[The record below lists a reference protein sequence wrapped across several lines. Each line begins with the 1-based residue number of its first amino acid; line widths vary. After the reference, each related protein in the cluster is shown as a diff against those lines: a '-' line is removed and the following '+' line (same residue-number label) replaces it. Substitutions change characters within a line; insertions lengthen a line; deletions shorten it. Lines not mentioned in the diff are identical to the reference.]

1 MKSKAAG
8 SACEPPKLGPQREI
22 GRVTPIPSTC
32 LDPDLPRQSHCAA
45 ACGDYTC
52 ESVATRNI
60 QRTIPKLRA
69 NFTTSPWKPRPWIV
83 VNIRS
88 IVVPS
93 CSARLPRTA
102 PAAFLRSHFR

>member
-1 MKSKAAG
+1 M
-8 SACEPPKLGPQREI
+8 LGPEPEI
-22 GRVTPIPSTC
+22 GRVAPIPSTC
-32 LDPDLPRQSHCAA
+32 FDPGLPRQSRCAA

-83 VNIRS
+83 VSIRS

-93 CSARLPRTA
+93 CPARLLRAA
-102 PAAFLRSHFR
+102 PAAFSRSHFR